1 MTMTI
6 PATSNG
12 QISAYP
18 VWAFR
23 MWHGMTLGTWLGLL
37 ARNRFAVSPRRS
49 LMLIDVTIYAM
60 MNSVFSVLQ
69 HIIYGRKINRT
80 AIAAPPV
87 FIIGHWRTG
96 TTWLHEMLAL
106 DPRFVAPTTYECLAS
121 AHALVTAP
129 VSALSRFRVPE
140 RRPMDGMPLSWE
152 APQEDELAVMNLGAG
167 SFFETFAFPNRRPVR
182 ADYIELTKLNEKQ
195 RRKWIAARIY
205 FMKQVLYRRQCQ
217 ARRSATS
224 RAVGRLLLKSPA
236 DTARLGLLCS
246 LFPQACFIHLVRNP
260 TDIFASST
268 HFWKSL
274 AETQSLQVPDWDSQ
288 PDGTPSIDE
297 FVLMTFER
305 LYRNF
310 ELERHAIPAQQ
321 IIDVRYEDM
330 VRDPLGVIA
339 GIYDHFGWNGF
350 ADVKSLLQAYARK
363 TSRCQRKHEL
373 PPRSQAVVAARW
385 RDYGA
390 RYGYGVRA
398 KPAHEVNVI

>member
-1 MTMTI
+1 MTT
-6 PATSNG
+6 PAVPNG

-49 LMLIDVTIYAM
+49 LMLIDITIYAM

-69 HIIYGRKINRT
+69 HLIYGRKINRT

-106 DPRFVAPTTYECLAS
+106 DPRFVVPTTYECLAS

-129 VSALSRFRVPE
+129 ISALSRFRVPAQ
-140 RRPMDGMPLSWE
+140 RPMDGMPLSWE

-182 ADYIELTKLNEKQ
+182 AEYIELTKLSEKQ

-205 FMKQVLYRRQCQ
+205 FMKQILYRRECQ
-217 ARRSATS
+217 PQRSATS
-224 RAVGRLLLKSPA
+224 LAVSRLLLKSPA

-260 TDIFASST
+260 GDIFAST
-268 HFWKSL
+268 TRFWESL
-274 AETQSLQVPDWDSQ
+274 AATQSLQVPDWDPQ

-297 FVLMTFER
+297 FVLTTFER

-310 ELERHAIPAQQ
+310 ELERHAIPSQQ
-321 IIDVRYEDM
+321 IIDVRYEDL
-330 VRDPLGVIA
+330 VREPLRVMA
-339 GIYDHFGWNGF
+339 GIYDHFSWNGF
-350 ADVKSLLQAYARK
+350 ADVKPLLEAYARK
-363 TSRCQRKHEL
+363 TSRRPRRYEL
-373 PPRSQAVVAARW
+373 PLRSEGVVAARW
-385 RDYGA
+385 RDYCT
-390 RYGYGVRA
+390 RYGYGLRN
-398 KPAHEVNVI
+398 KPAHKVGAI